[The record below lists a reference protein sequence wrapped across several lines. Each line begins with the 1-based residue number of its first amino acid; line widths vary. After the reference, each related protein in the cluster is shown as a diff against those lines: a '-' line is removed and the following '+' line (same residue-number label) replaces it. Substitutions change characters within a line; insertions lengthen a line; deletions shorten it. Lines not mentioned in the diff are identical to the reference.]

1 MSYKRNR
8 SRKPL
13 TLDDALLRMTDTID
27 KLEEIIM
34 TSEDENKV
42 INASNALS
50 GVISRLG
57 KIYEVHNLEKR
68 VEELEEKTKMR
79 KVS

>member
-8 SRKPL
+8 SRKPIS
-13 TLDDALLRMTDTID
+13 LDDALLRMTDTIN

-34 TSEDENKV
+34 TSEDENKI

-50 GVISRLG
+50 GIISRLA
-57 KIYEVHNLEKR
+57 KLIEVTDLEKR
-68 VEELEEKTKMR
+68 ISKLEDQNKMR